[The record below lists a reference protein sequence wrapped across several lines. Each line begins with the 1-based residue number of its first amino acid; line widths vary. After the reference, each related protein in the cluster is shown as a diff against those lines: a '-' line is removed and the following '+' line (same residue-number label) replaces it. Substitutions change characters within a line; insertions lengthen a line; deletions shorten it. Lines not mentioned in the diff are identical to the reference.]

1 MVSSNHSFWCSGAAS
16 RTPQRRIWENSSSRA
31 CSNCV
36 GVETL
41 LGSERFLAMREG
53 LLSFGR
59 GAGSERRRNV
69 TADLAPRKARRPSLA
84 SRGGGAGS
92 SFRGL
97 TAGRRLGFPDGGGTW
112 EGGSMSD
119 DKDQVYGPER
129 AERLV
134 ALLRA
139 LAERIQELDRA
150 GRLLDAAP
158 DLQGCWVTCG
168 ASCFTTRCGP
178 LTIRRRSPR
187 AGASWRRPSGAGPSW
202 RTAWRSRTATSPGGG
217 RWASEGLLLRFGG
230 GGDRRRR
237 GPVVRGAA
245 AGRVRSARLAHTR
258 GRD

>member
-97 TAGRRLGFPDGGGTW
+97 TAGRRRGFPDGGGTW

-158 DLQGCWVTCG
+158 ELQKLLGNARSELFHYEVRSTY
-168 ASCFTTRCGP
+168 ATPDVAES
-178 LTIRRRSPR
+178 RRIVEE
-187 AGASWRRPSGAGPSW
+187 AM
-202 RTAWRSRTATSPGGG
+202 
-217 RWASEGLLLRFGG
+217 G
-230 GGDRRRR
+230 GGDLSLDDPDDDEPWR
-237 GPVVRGAA
+237 GDT
-245 AGRVRSARLAHTR
+245 LA
-258 GRD
+258 